1 MILQICE
8 GGGFKRAVLKKMLF
22 IFFSEKDELEHK
34 FASRVI
40 FEAQWEMNGSS
51 RDIASY
57 STQLPN
63 GAVWIFVLKGSF
75 FYSLNV
81 RKILQKHELKPVQGS

>member
-1 MILQICE
+1 
-8 GGGFKRAVLKKMLF
+8 MLF
-22 IFFSEKDELEHK
+22 IFFFETDELGNK

-57 STQLPN
+57 STHLPN
-63 GAVWIFVLKGSF
+63 GAVLIFVLEGSF
-75 FYSLNV
+75 FDSWNV
-81 RKILQKHELKPVQGS
+81 RKILQKHELGSLQGS

>member
-1 MILQICE
+1 
-8 GGGFKRAVLKKMLF
+8 MLF
-22 IFFSEKDELEHK
+22 IFSSEKDELEHK

-57 STQLPN
+57 STHLPN
-63 GAVWIFVLKGSF
+63 GAVLIFVLEGSF

>member
-1 MILQICE
+1 MPGLTYQLLILQICE

-40 FEAQWEMNGSS
+40 FEALWEMNGS
-51 RDIASY
+51 RDIALHTPPIPRTY
-57 STQLPN
+57 QMEQLE
-63 GAVWIFVLKGSF
+63 F
-75 FYSLNV
+75 
-81 RKILQKHELKPVQGS
+81 